1 MSGNDSNKLF
11 YNTVP
16 LDVFQSLTQQGGFN
30 ECLDLQLIEKH
41 LPVSASIMEVGA
53 GYGRCVD
60 FLLSKKHEAPILA
73 IEQSPQLSK
82 VLLEK
87 YKNQSIVQVINDDIK
102 TLVVSE
108 QVDVVLWMFS
118 GMLDFAKEEQP
129 KVLKRLR
136 LFLKNDGKL
145 FLDVPQLAE
154 LTVAKYTS
162 KQDIVMET
170 AYGNITTFLPA
181 WADIED
187 YASQA
192 GFSKVSVIHYNTT
205 TEKKRSIFMLEA

>member
-1 MSGNDSNKLF
+1 MSGNDSNKIF

-16 LDVFQSLTQQGGFN
+16 LDVFQSLTRQGGFDG
-30 ECLDLQLIEKH
+30 CIDLHLIETH
-41 LPVSASIMEVGA
+41 LPVSASIIEVGA

-60 FLLSKKHEAPILA
+60 FLLNKKHEGKILA

-87 YKNQSIVQVINDDIK
+87 YKNQPTVEVINDDIK
-102 TLVVSE
+102 TLTVSDK
-108 QVDVVLWMFS
+108 VDVVLWLFS

-129 KVLKRLR
+129 VVLKRLR
-136 LFLKNDGKL
+136 SFLKNDGKL
-145 FLDVPQLAE
+145 FLDIPQLAE
-154 LTVAKYTS
+154 LTVAKYTG

-170 AYGNITTFLPA
+170 PYGNITTFLPA
-181 WADIED
+181 FVDIEG

-205 TEKKRSIFMLEA
+205 TEKKRSIFMLEV